1 MFNIYS
7 LLDPILDSENIAW
20 YSFLFPMDENVEI
33 SYTGEAQGK
42 AKLSLVM
49 DFKATSN
56 QKISSTSPTLQVRKL
71 KSHEVEC
78 HPRWLENWN
87 QR

>member
-1 MFNIYS
+1 
-7 LLDPILDSENIAW
+7 
-20 YSFLFPMDENVEI
+20 MDENVKI

-56 QKISSTSPTLQVRKL
+56 QKILSTSPTLQVRKL

-78 HPRWLENWN
+78 HPR
-87 QR
+87 